1 MTDTKETNE
10 TKLKSPEKKD
20 VSSVKKGEKKG
31 RIRPRN
37 YDLGNGVYRFSRTRM
52 FHKKAIYKFL
62 SKKTPKSVCY
72 YYIIFYSFCILYNT
86 LLNILINYNII
97 NIRLNLRNQLLLKK
111 KLVVTKMEKNV
122 LYY

>member
-10 TKLKSPEKKD
+10 TKSPEKKD

-62 SKKTPKSVCY
+62 SKKTPKSVCC
-72 YYIIFYSFCILYNT
+72 YIIFYSFCIIYNT
-86 LLNILINYNII
+86 LLNILINYNVI

>member
-1 MTDTKETNE
+1 MTDTKEINE

-20 VSSVKKGEKKG
+20 ISSVKKGEKKG

-62 SKKTPKSVCY
+62 SKKTPKSVCC
-72 YYIIFYSFCILYNT
+72 YYIIFYSFCILYT
-86 LLNILINYNII
+86 LLNILINYNI
-97 NIRLNLRNQLLLKK
+97 NIRLNLRSQLLLKK